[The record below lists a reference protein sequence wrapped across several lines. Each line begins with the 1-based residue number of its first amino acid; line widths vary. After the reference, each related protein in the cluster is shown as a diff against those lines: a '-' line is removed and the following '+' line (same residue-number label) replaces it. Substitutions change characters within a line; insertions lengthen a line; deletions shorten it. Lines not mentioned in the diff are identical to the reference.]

1 MSAKRVRLLGP
12 IGLATRSGHSFDP
25 PPGTNLA
32 VVNFHDVEDWPM
44 LDQIRDYGRSL
55 LYGRH
60 TAKSA
65 ARRETP
71 FDEGVLAA
79 RMGREKDD
87 NPYPRDTNDHS
98 DWRAGFESSDEA
110 ARACDLD
117 WN

>member
-1 MSAKRVRLLGP
+1 MRLLGP

-79 RMGREKDD
+79 RMGRERPRYSH
-87 NPYPRDTNDHS
+87 PYVMVVLGPSAKADIRR
-98 DWRAGFESSDEA
+98 RAIHEF
-110 ARACDLD
+110 ACPD
-117 WN
+117 